1 MIEYFKIPL
10 NHAFKLFDSNNNGVV
25 FFNQFFEVYRK
36 LGGKL
41 SGNDV
46 KIIYNI
52 IDNNNKL
59 YFNKFD
65 FDQALRIIYQ
75 NINKKSFDNNLEEIN
90 IKDYIKT
97 DMSNVY
103 IMDNFDKLKI
113 IFYIMKK
120 LNEFIKKN
128 NIKRENLFYE
138 IASRNS
144 TQIKNVEY
152 LPLNK
157 ILSFIKNEIYQE
169 ISKFEIDLF
178 RFYVDF
184 DNVKLIFREEF
195 DKIITGNLDNFFNT
209 IDVNN
214 SIEISLRE
222 NKSIILASI
231 NKKV

>member
-1 MIEYFKIPL
+1 L
-10 NHAFKLFDSNNNGVV
+10 
-25 FFNQFFEVYRK
+25 EVYRK

-41 SGNDV
+41 STNDI
-46 KIIYNI
+46 KIIYNS
-52 IDNNNKL
+52 IDINKKL
-59 YFNKFD
+59 YFNQSD
-65 FDQALRIIYQ
+65 FDQALRKLYQ
-75 NINKKSFDNNLEEIN
+75 NINKKSFDNIVEEIN

-97 DMSNVY
+97 DMSHIYNL
-103 IMDNFDKLKI
+103 DNFDKLKI

-128 NIKRENLFYE
+128 NIRKEELFYE

-157 ILSFIKNEIYQE
+157 LFAFIKNEIYQE
-169 ISKFEIDLF
+169 ISKYEIDLF
-178 RFYVDF
+178 RFYIDF

>member
-1 MIEYFKIPL
+1 M
-10 NHAFKLFDSNNNGVV
+10 
-25 FFNQFFEVYRK
+25 EVYRK

-41 SGNDV
+41 STNDI
-46 KIIYNI
+46 KIIYNS
-52 IDNNNKL
+52 IDINKKL
-59 YFNKFD
+59 YFNQSD
-65 FDQALRIIYQ
+65 FDQALRKLYQ
-75 NINKKSFDNNLEEIN
+75 NINKKSFDNIVEEIN

-97 DMSNVY
+97 DMSHIYNL
-103 IMDNFDKLKI
+103 DNFDKLKI

-128 NIKRENLFYE
+128 NIRKEELFYE

-157 ILSFIKNEIYQE
+157 LFAFIKNEIYQE
-169 ISKFEIDLF
+169 ISKIEIDLF

-209 IDVNN
+209 IDVNS
-214 SIEISLRE
+214 SIENSLRE
-222 NKSIILASI
+222 NKSVILASI
-231 NKKV
+231 NKKVLLVLR

>member
-1 MIEYFKIPL
+1 L
-10 NHAFKLFDSNNNGVV
+10 
-25 FFNQFFEVYRK
+25 EVYRK

-41 SGNDV
+41 STNDI
-46 KIIYNI
+46 KIIYNS
-52 IDNNNKL
+52 IDINKKL
-59 YFNKFD
+59 YFNQSD
-65 FDQALRIIYQ
+65 FDQALRKLYQ
-75 NINKKSFDNNLEEIN
+75 NINKKSFDNIVEEIN

-97 DMSNVY
+97 DMSNIY
-103 IMDNFDKLKI
+103 NLDNFDKLKI

-128 NIKRENLFYE
+128 NIRKEELFYE

-157 ILSFIKNEIYQE
+157 LLAFIKNEIYQE
-169 ISKFEIDLF
+169 ISKYEIDLF
-178 RFYVDF
+178 RFYIDF

>member
-1 MIEYFKIPL
+1 M
-10 NHAFKLFDSNNNGVV
+10 
-25 FFNQFFEVYRK
+25 EVYRK

-41 SGNDV
+41 STNDI
-46 KIIYNI
+46 KIIYNS
-52 IDNNNKL
+52 IDINKKL
-59 YFNKFD
+59 YFNQSD
-65 FDQALRIIYQ
+65 FDQALRKLYQ
-75 NINKKSFDNNLEEIN
+75 NINKKSFDNIVEEIN

-97 DMSNVY
+97 DMSNIY
-103 IMDNFDKLKI
+103 NLDNFDKLKI

-128 NIKRENLFYE
+128 NIRKEELFYE

-157 ILSFIKNEIYQE
+157 LLAFIKNEIYQE
-169 ISKFEIDLF
+169 ISKYEIDLF
-178 RFYVDF
+178 RFYIDF

>member
-1 MIEYFKIPL
+1 M
-10 NHAFKLFDSNNNGVV
+10 
-25 FFNQFFEVYRK
+25 EVYRK

-41 SGNDV
+41 STNDI
-46 KIIYNI
+46 KIIYNS
-52 IDNNNKL
+52 IDINKKL
-59 YFNKFD
+59 YFNQSD
-65 FDQALRIIYQ
+65 FDQALRKLYQ
-75 NINKKSFDNNLEEIN
+75 NINKKSFDNIVEEIN

-97 DMSNVY
+97 DMSHIYNL
-103 IMDNFDKLKI
+103 DNFDKLKI

-128 NIKRENLFYE
+128 NIRKEELFYE

-157 ILSFIKNEIYQE
+157 LLAFIKNEIYQE
-169 ISKFEIDLF
+169 ISKYEIDLF
-178 RFYVDF
+178 RFYIDF

-209 IDVNN
+209 IDVNS

-222 NKSIILASI
+222 NKSIILASL